1 MLDGVL
7 FFPVTPFG
15 PDGEVDYDRLV
26 EHIDRGVAAG
36 PGGVFVACGTGEFH
50 ALGLREFGE
59 IVRRTVETVGGRVPV
74 FAGAGGSLVQAKEFA
89 ASAKANGADGIL
101 LLPPYLVTMPPA
113 GLVEYTRAVAS
124 TTDLPVIVYN
134 RGNAVFDEAAAIKV
148 AQLPTVI
155 GFKDGT
161 GDLDN
166 VSRIVI
172 AVKAALAD
180 SGKEFLFFNGLPT
193 AEITQQA
200 YRAIGVTLYSSAT
213 FAFAPEL
220 ALAFYNSLETGNTEL
235 TEALLRDF
243 FHPLVRL
250 RNKVPGYAVSLVKEG
265 VTMEGIDA
273 GPVRAPLVGLTDE
286 HRAELERITAAG
298 RAVLAGSLATS
309 AAV

>member
-1 MLDGVL
+1 MLNGVL
-7 FFPVTPFG
+7 FFPVTPF
-15 PDGEVDYDRLV
+15 DSTGEVDYRRLA

-36 PGGVFVACGTGEFH
+36 PGGVFIACGTGEFH
-50 ALGLREFGE
+50 ALGLEEFGR
-59 IVRRTVETVGGRVPV
+59 IVRCAVETVAGRVPV

-89 ASAKANGADGIL
+89 VSAKANGADGVL

-113 GLVEYTRAVAS
+113 GLAEYTRSVAAA
-124 TTDLPVIVYN
+124 TDLPLIVYN
-134 RGNAVFDEAAAIKV
+134 RGNAVFDEVSAVEV
-148 AQLPTVI
+148 AELPTVI

-172 AVKAALAD
+172 AVKEALGD
-180 SGKEFLFFNGLPT
+180 TKEFLFFNGLPT

-220 ALAFYNSLETGNTEL
+220 ALAFYNSLENGDVEL

-250 RNKVPGYAVSLVKEG
+250 RNKVPGYAVALVKHG
-265 VTMEGIDA
+265 VTMEGIEA
-273 GPVRAPLVGLTDE
+273 GPVRAPLVQPTPE
-286 HRAELERITAAG
+286 HKAELERITAAG
-298 RAVLAGSLATS
+298 RAVLASTLAVQ

>member
-1 MLDGVL
+1 MLNGVL
-7 FFPVTPFG
+7 FFPVTPF
-15 PDGEVDYDRLV
+15 DSSGEVDYRRLA

-50 ALGLREFGE
+50 ALGLEEFGR
-59 IVRRTVETVGGRVPV
+59 IVRCAVETVAGRVPV

-89 ASAKANGADGIL
+89 VSAKANGADGIL

-113 GLVEYTRAVAS
+113 GLAEYTRAVAAA
-124 TTDLPVIVYN
+124 TDLPLIVYN
-134 RGNAVFDEAAAIKV
+134 RGNAVFDEASAIEV

-172 AVKAALAD
+172 AVKEALGD
-180 SGKEFLFFNGLPT
+180 TKEFLFFNGLPT

-220 ALAFYNSLETGNTEL
+220 ALAFYNSLETGDVEL
-235 TEALLRDF
+235 TEALLREF

-250 RNKVPGYAVSLVKEG
+250 RNTVPGYAVALVKHG
-265 VTMEGIDA
+265 VTMEGIEA
-273 GPVRAPLVGLTDE
+273 GPVRAPLVQPTPE
-286 HRAELERITAAG
+286 HKAELERITAAG
-298 RAVLAGSLATS
+298 RAVLATALATP

>member
-7 FFPVTPFG
+7 FFPVTPF
-15 PDGEVDYDRLV
+15 DSAGEVDYDRLA
-26 EHIDRGVAAG
+26 EHLERGVAAG
-36 PGGVFVACGTGEFH
+36 PGGVFIACGTGEFH
-50 ALGLREFGE
+50 ALGLAEYGR
-59 IVRRTVETVGGRVPV
+59 IVARAVEVVAGRVPV
-74 FAGAGGSLVQAKEFA
+74 FAGAGGSLVQAREFA
-89 ASAKANGADGIL
+89 HSAKANGADGIL

-113 GLVEYTRAVAS
+113 GLVEYTRAVAAS
-124 TTDLPVIVYN
+124 TDLPLIVYN
-134 RGNAVFDEAAAIKV
+134 RGNAVFNEAAAVEV

-166 VSRIVI
+166 VGRIVI
-172 AVKAALAD
+172 AVKDALAG

-220 ALAFYNSLETGNTEL
+220 ALAFYNSLETGDTEL

-250 RNKVPGYAVSLVKEG
+250 RNRVPGYAVALVKQG
-265 VTMEGIDA
+265 VTMEGVDA
-273 GPVRAPLVGLTDE
+273 GSVRAPLVNLTAE
-286 HRAELERITAAG
+286 HQGELAAITAAG
-298 RAVLAGSLATS
+298 RAVIAGSLA
-309 AAV
+309 AV

>member
-15 PDGEVDYDRLV
+15 PDGEVDYDRLAQHL
-26 EHIDRGVAAG
+26 ERGVAAG
-36 PGGVFVACGTGEFH
+36 PGGVFIACGTGEFH
-50 ALGLREFGE
+50 ALGLAEYGRIVKRAVE
-59 IVRRTVETVGGRVPV
+59 IVAGRVPV
-74 FAGAGGSLVQAKEFA
+74 FAGAGGSLIQAKEFA
-89 ASAKANGADGIL
+89 VSAEQHGADGIL

-113 GLVEYTRAVAS
+113 GLTEYTRAVAAS
-124 TTDLPVIVYN
+124 TDLPLIVYN
-134 RGNAVFDEAAAIKV
+134 RGNAVFDETSAVEV

-155 GFKDGT
+155 GLKDGT

-172 AVKAALAD
+172 AVKDALAGT
-180 SGKEFLFFNGLPT
+180 GKDFLFFNGLPT

-220 ALAFYNSLETGNTEL
+220 ALAFYNSLENGDNDL
-235 TEALLRDF
+235 TEALLRSF

-250 RNKVPGYAVSLVKEG
+250 RNCVPGYAVALVKHG
-265 VTMEGIDA
+265 VTMEGVDA
-273 GPVRAPLVGLTDE
+273 GSVRAPLVNMSAE
-286 HRAELERITAAG
+286 HQEELARITAAG
-298 RAVLAGSLATS
+298 RAVVAGALAAS

>member
-15 PDGEVDYDRLV
+15 PDGEVDYDRLA
-26 EHIDRGVAAG
+26 EHINRGVAAG

-50 ALGLREFGE
+50 ALGLSEFGE
-59 IVRRTVETVGGRVPV
+59 IVRRTVETVAGRVPV

-89 ASAKANGADGIL
+89 ASAKANGANGIL

-113 GLVEYTRAVAS
+113 GLVEYTRAVAQ

-134 RGNAVFDEAAAIKV
+134 RSNAVFDEAGAVAV

-172 AVKAALAD
+172 AVKAALAGT
-180 SGKEFLFFNGLPT
+180 GKDFLFFNGLPT

-200 YRAIGVTLYSSAT
+200 YRALGVTLYSSAT
-213 FAFAPEL
+213 FAFAPIWPWPSTTRWRPATPSSPRRCCASSSTRSCGCATRFPATPCRWSRKACGWRVSPPDRCARRWSTSPTSTAPNWPGSPPPD
-220 ALAFYNSLETGNTEL
+220 ALS
-235 TEALLRDF
+235 
-243 FHPLVRL
+243 
-250 RNKVPGYAVSLVKEG
+250 
-265 VTMEGIDA
+265 
-273 GPVRAPLVGLTDE
+273 
-286 HRAELERITAAG
+286 
-298 RAVLAGSLATS
+298 
-309 AAV
+309 